1 MTITLQP
8 ITRENYRACA
18 WLEVAPEQER
28 FVASNA
34 YSLAQACYELECT
47 PLVIYAGDTMVG
59 FAMYALDPDD
69 HKYWIYRLM
78 IDAAHQGK
86 GYGRAAM
93 KLLIE
98 DIRRLPGCD
107 EIGIS
112 YVPENSGAK
121 HLYASL
127 GFVESGEVIEN
138 ETVARLRWEQDSAAT

>member
-1 MTITLQP
+1 MLITLKP
-8 ITRENYRACA
+8 ITRDNYRACTR
-18 WLEVAPEQER
+18 LEVAADQER
-28 FVASNA
+28 FVAPNT

-47 PLVIYAGDTMVG
+47 PLAIYTGDTMVG

-98 DIRRLPGCD
+98 HIRHLPGCD
-107 EIGIS
+107 EIAIS
-112 YVPENSGAK
+112 YVPENGAAK
-121 HLYASL
+121 QLYASL
-127 GFVESGEVIEN
+127 GFVESGEVIEH
-138 ETVARLRWEQDSAAT
+138 ETVARLHLQPSQAAT